1 MSVLEFQAP
10 ERGRT
15 PVLVEVPHAGL
26 TIPAALR
33 GEILATPEAL
43 RRDADLDVN
52 LLYERAPSVGAALLT
67 AQLSR
72 YVVDLNRAPDD
83 IDLEPGQGGRAGQ
96 PRGVVWRVTTE
107 GQPVLRKP
115 LDASG
120 IQQRVD
126 LYHAPYHSRL
136 RSELDAIKSRFGFAI
151 LVAGHSMPSAV
162 RRGAREV
169 ERRADVVPGSLSRT
183 SADPRVIDLVE
194 SVFRAAGLSVRH
206 DEPYRG
212 GFTTAHYGR
221 PNEGIHAIQIEVNR
235 ALYMDEVTCRSKP
248 GDFQRLQA
256 VLQGLVERLGQL
268 DLRPGRG

>member
-10 ERGRT
+10 EHGRT

-26 TIPAALR
+26 NIPAALR

-43 RRDADLDVN
+43 KRDADLHVN
-52 LLYERAPSVGAALLT
+52 LLYQSVPEVGAGLLT
-67 AQLSR
+67 ALLSR

-83 IDLEPGQGGRAGQ
+83 IDLESGQGARVGQ

-115 LDASG
+115 LDVGG

-126 LYHAPYHSRL
+126 LYHAPYHARL
-136 RSELDAIKSRFGFAI
+136 RAELDAIKSRFGFAI

-194 SVFRAAGLSVRH
+194 TVFRAAGLSVRH

-235 ALYMDEVTCRSKP
+235 ALYMDELTCEVKP
-248 GDFQRLQA
+248 GDFEKLQII
-256 VLQGLVERLGQL
+256 LKDLVERLGQL
-268 DLRPGRG
+268 DLGPGRS